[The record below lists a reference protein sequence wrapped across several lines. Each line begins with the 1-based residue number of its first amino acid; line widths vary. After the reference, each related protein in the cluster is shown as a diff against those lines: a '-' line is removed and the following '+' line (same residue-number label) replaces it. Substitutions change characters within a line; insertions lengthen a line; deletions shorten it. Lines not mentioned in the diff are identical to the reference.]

1 MADLGAIGFT
11 VPVAASTGARYAG
24 THRVRGVTISA
35 GSPVSRRVLLLTN
48 APLGFIVGET
58 ISDSNG
64 EWVFNYVASGLYL
77 ALGLDDTGY
86 QNGVVATHI
95 ESEPMGT

>member
-1 MADLGAIGFT
+1 MADLGAVGYA
-11 VPVAASTGARYAG
+11 VPVASPAGLQYTG

-35 GSPVSRRVLLLTN
+35 ALPVSRRVILLTN
-48 APLGFIVGET
+48 APLGYIVGET
-58 ISDSNG
+58 TSDSNG
-64 EWVFNYVASGLYL
+64 EWVFNYIAPGLYL